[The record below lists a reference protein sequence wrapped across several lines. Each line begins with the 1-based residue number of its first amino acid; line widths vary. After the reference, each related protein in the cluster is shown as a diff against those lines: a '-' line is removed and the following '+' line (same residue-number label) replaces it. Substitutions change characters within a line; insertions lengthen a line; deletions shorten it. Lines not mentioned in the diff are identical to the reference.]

1 MKKTILA
8 IVLLLPGLAYAQER
22 PEWAFGPDSSGIA
35 YPRKPDDGILKQVP
49 GSTKSYTQAQIDD
62 PMHPP
67 DWFPDEHPP
76 MPRVVA
82 EGNGTTVRACIGC
95 HLANGHGHPENS
107 RLPGSSATYLKR
119 QLEEFRVGKRQ
130 GPASL
135 LMNNSA
141 KHLTDDE
148 IASAVGYF
156 SRLDVVPW
164 TRVVETDTI
173 PKTWW
178 RGNRRLQLAEGGSE
192 PIGHQIVEVPQDP
205 ARTALRDPHSG
216 TISYAPFGSLARG
229 ETLVTTGGNGQTL
242 ACAGCHGPGLHGTAD
257 IPNIA
262 GQHSIVI
269 ARQLFAFKTGDR
281 DGAMAV
287 LMRPVV
293 EKLTS
298 DDIIAI
304 AAYVASL
311 DGRSGSDRADRQ
323 N

>member
-8 IVLLLPGLAYAQER
+8 LALLLPGLAGAQER

-35 YPRKPDDGILKQVP
+35 YPRKPDDGVLKQVP
-49 GSTKSYTQAQIDD
+49 GSAISYTQAQIDN

-67 DWFPDEHPP
+67 DWFPQEHPP
-76 MPRVVA
+76 MPPVVA
-82 EGNGTTVRACIGC
+82 AGNGKTVRACIGC

-107 RLPGSSATYLKR
+107 RLPGSSAAYLKR
-119 QLEEFRVGKRQ
+119 QLEEFRVGVRQ

-135 LMNNSA
+135 LMNSSA

-148 IASAVGYF
+148 ITAAADYF
-156 SRLDVVPW
+156 SKLDVVRW
-164 TRVVETDTI
+164 TRVVETDAV

-178 RGNRRLQLAEGGSE
+178 RGNRRLPLAEGGTE
-192 PIGHQIVEVPQDP
+192 PIGHRIVEVPEEP

-216 TISYAPFGSLARG
+216 TVTYAPPGSLARG
-229 ETLVTTGGNGQTL
+229 EMLVATGGDGKTL
-242 ACAGCHGPGLHGTAD
+242 ACAPCHGPALHGTAD
-257 IPNIA
+257 MPNIA
-262 GQHSIVI
+262 GQHSVAI
-269 ARQLFAFKTGDR
+269 ARQLFAFKAGDR
-281 DGAMAV
+281 AGALAA

-293 EKLTS
+293 EKLTE

-311 DGRSGSDRADRQ
+311 DPSPH
-323 N
+323 

>member
-1 MKKTILA
+1 MRKPTVLA
-8 IVLLLPGLAYAQER
+8 LAMLLPGLAYAQER
-22 PEWAFGPDSSGIA
+22 PEWAFGPDTSGIA
-35 YPRKPDDGILKQVP
+35 YPRKPDDGVLKQVP
-49 GSTKSYTQAQIDD
+49 GSAKRYTQAQIDD

-76 MPRVVA
+76 MPKVVA
-82 EGNGTTVRACIGC
+82 EGNGSTVRACIGC

-107 RLPGSSATYLKR
+107 RLPGSSAIYLKR
-119 QLEEFRVGKRQ
+119 QLEEFRAGKRE

-148 IASAVGYF
+148 IAAATDYF
-156 SRLDVVPW
+156 SKLTVVPW
-164 TRVVETDTI
+164 TRVVESESV

-178 RGNRRLQLAEGGSE
+178 RGNRRLQLAEGGTE
-192 PIGHQIVEVPQDP
+192 PIGHQLVEVPEDP

-216 TISYAPFGSLARG
+216 TVTYAPPGSLARG
-229 ETLVTTGGNGQTL
+229 QMLVTTGDNGKTS
-242 ACAGCHGPGLHGTAD
+242 ACASCHGPALHGTAD
-257 IPNIA
+257 VPNIA

-269 ARQLFAFKTGDR
+269 ARQLFAFKAGDR

-293 EKLTS
+293 EKLTE

-304 AAYVASL
+304 AAYVAS
-311 DGRSGSDRADRQ
+311 Q
-323 N
+323 NPIGE

>member
-1 MKKTILA
+1 MRKPTVLA
-8 IVLLLPGLAYAQER
+8 LAMLLPGLAYAQER
-22 PEWAFGPDSSGIA
+22 PEWAFGPDTSGIA
-35 YPRKPDDGILKQVP
+35 YPRKPDDGVLKQVP
-49 GSTKSYTQAQIDD
+49 GSAKRYTQAQIDD

-76 MPRVVA
+76 MPKVVA
-82 EGNGTTVRACIGC
+82 EGNGSTVRACIGC

-107 RLPGSSATYLKR
+107 RLPGSSAIYLKR
-119 QLEEFRVGKRQ
+119 QLEEFRAGKRE

-148 IASAVGYF
+148 IAAATDYF
-156 SRLDVVPW
+156 SKLTVVPW
-164 TRVVETDTI
+164 TRVVESESV

-178 RGNRRLQLAEGGSE
+178 RGNRRLQLAESGTE
-192 PIGHQIVEVPQDP
+192 PIGHQLVEVPEDP

-216 TISYAPFGSLARG
+216 TVTYAPPGSLARG
-229 ETLVTTGGNGQTL
+229 QMLVTTGDNGKTS
-242 ACAGCHGPGLHGTAD
+242 ACASCHGPALHGTAD
-257 IPNIA
+257 VPNIA

-269 ARQLFAFKTGDR
+269 ARQLFAFKAGDR

-293 EKLTS
+293 EKLTE

-304 AAYVASL
+304 AAYVAS
-311 DGRSGSDRADRQ
+311 Q
-323 N
+323 NPIGE

>member
-1 MKKTILA
+1 MKRAILA
-8 IVLLLPGLAYAQER
+8 IALLLPGVAHAQER
-22 PEWAFGPDSSGIA
+22 PEWAFGPDSSGVA

-148 IASAVGYF
+148 IAAAVDYF
-156 SRLDVVPW
+156 SKLDVVPW
-164 TRVVETDTI
+164 TRVIEVDTI

-178 RGNRRLQLAEGGSE
+178 RGNRRLQIAEGGTE
-192 PIGHQIVEVPQDP
+192 AIGRQLVEVPQDP

-229 ETLVTTGGNGQTL
+229 ATLVTTGGNGETL
-242 ACAGCHGPGLHGTAD
+242 ICAGCHGPRLHGTAD

-269 ARQLFAFKTGDR
+269 ARQLFAFKAEDR
-281 DGAMAV
+281 DGAMAA

-293 EKLTS
+293 EKLTN
-298 DDIIAI
+298 DDIIDI

-311 DGRSGSDRADRQ
+311 DGRSGSNRADRQ

>member
-1 MKKTILA
+1 MRKSLVLA
-8 IVLLLPGLAYAQER
+8 LAMLLPGLACAQER
-22 PEWAFGPDSSGIA
+22 PEWAFGPDTSGIA
-35 YPRKPDDGILKQVP
+35 YPRKPDDGVLKEVP
-49 GSTKSYTQAQIDD
+49 GSTKRYTQAQIDD

-107 RLPGSSATYLKR
+107 RLPGSSAAYLKR
-119 QLEEFRVGKRQ
+119 QLEEFRAGARQ

-148 IASAVGYF
+148 IAAATDYF
-156 SRLDVVPW
+156 SKLIVVPW
-164 TRVVETDTI
+164 TRVIESESV

-178 RGNRRLQLAEGGSE
+178 RGNRRLQLAEGGTE
-192 PIGHQIVEVPQDP
+192 PIGHQLVEVPEDP

-216 TISYAPFGSLARG
+216 TVSYAPPGSVARG
-229 ETLVTTGGNGQTL
+229 EVLVTTGDNGKTL
-242 ACAGCHGPGLHGTAD
+242 PCASCHGAALHGTAD

-269 ARQLFAFKTGDR
+269 ARQLFAFKAGDR

-293 EKLTS
+293 EKLTE

-304 AAYVASL
+304 AAYVASQ
-311 DGRSGSDRADRQ
+311 DPVGE
-323 N
+323 

>member
-1 MKKTILA
+1 MKTRFIALS
-8 IVLLLPGLAYAQER
+8 VLLLLPALASAQER

-35 YPRKPDDGILKQVP
+35 YPRKPDDGVLMRVP
-49 GSTKSYTQAQIDD
+49 GSAKSYTQAQIDD

-76 MPRVVA
+76 MPSVVA

-107 RLPGSSATYLKR
+107 RLPGSSAAYLKR
-119 QLEEFRVGKRQ
+119 QLEEFRIGARQ
-130 GPASL
+130 GPSSL
-135 LMNNSA
+135 LMNKSA
-141 KHLTDDE
+141 KYLTDDE
-148 IASAVGYF
+148 IAAAIGYF
-156 SRLDVVPW
+156 SKLDVVRW
-164 TRVVETDTI
+164 TRVVETETV

-178 RGNRRLQLAEGGSE
+178 RGNRRLQLPEGGAE
-192 PIGHQIVEVPQDP
+192 PIGHQIVEVPEDP

-216 TISYAPFGSLARG
+216 TITYAPVGSLARG
-229 ETLVTTGGNGQTL
+229 EILVTTGGDGRTL
-242 ACAGCHGPGLHGTAD
+242 ACATCHGPSLRGTAD

-269 ARQLFAFKTGDR
+269 ARQLFAFKAGDR
-281 DGAMAV
+281 AGAMAG
-287 LMRPVV
+287 LMQPVV
-293 EKLTS
+293 EKLTD

-311 DGRSGSDRADRQ
+311 DPL
-323 N
+323 